1 MKTKLFIS
9 VYIDIG
15 SGSSNSATV
24 AFDFGTTSSTSRQWD
39 IKVAQIPCGSSYG
52 YWWIY
57 IHCINRA
64 HYYQTYFLLD
74 KTKLGTDG
82 QALFYVLSKK

>member
-15 SGSSNSATV
+15 SGSGNSATV

-52 YWWIY
+52 Y
-57 IHCINRA
+57 
-64 HYYQTYFLLD
+64 
-74 KTKLGTDG
+74 
-82 QALFYVLSKK
+82 

>member
-1 MKTKLFIS
+1 MIRALVNNCNAKVYKHTPNKLRLRIKIIT

-15 SGSSNSATV
+15 TGSSDSATV

-52 YWWIY
+52 Y
-57 IHCINRA
+57 
-64 HYYQTYFLLD
+64 
-74 KTKLGTDG
+74 
-82 QALFYVLSKK
+82 

>member
-1 MKTKLFIS
+1 MRAINIACFFCPFAILMKTKLFIS

-52 YWWIY
+52 Y
-57 IHCINRA
+57 
-64 HYYQTYFLLD
+64 
-74 KTKLGTDG
+74 
-82 QALFYVLSKK
+82 

>member
-52 YWWIY
+52 YTLY
-57 IHCINRA
+57 KSSS
-64 HYYQTYFLLD
+64 LSS
-74 KTKLGTDG
+74 
-82 QALFYVLSKK
+82 LFSA

>member
-1 MKTKLFIS
+1 MKTKLLIS

-52 YWWIY
+52 Y
-57 IHCINRA
+57 
-64 HYYQTYFLLD
+64 
-74 KTKLGTDG
+74 
-82 QALFYVLSKK
+82 